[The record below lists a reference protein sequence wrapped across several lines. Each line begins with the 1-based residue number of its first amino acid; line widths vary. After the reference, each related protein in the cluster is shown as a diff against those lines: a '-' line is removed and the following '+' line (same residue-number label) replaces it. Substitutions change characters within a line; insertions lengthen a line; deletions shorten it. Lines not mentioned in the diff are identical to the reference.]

1 MHVIYLGA
9 AARGRENNL
18 NLIRAFAATTV
29 LVSHAWPISLG
40 AGADEPLSALAGH
53 SLGTLAVYA
62 FFVISGFLITASFAR
77 SQSHRQFLQA
87 RALRLFPGLFVS
99 LLLVSLVLGPVV
111 TDLPLAS
118 YLTNPEVPLFLL
130 RNMMLVSPAY
140 TLPGVFETNP
150 WPTVEGS
157 IWTLVYEVACY
168 VGVLIAGLFGAF
180 RKPRYLMLAIFLYLV
195 IWLIWLIM
203 GMHLHPKL
211 DALHR
216 LSFPFAIGVL
226 FFVLRDRMPLT
237 LWVLLPLIALRI
249 LASGTVAADPAM
261 ALALGYAVLWLA
273 YVPRGP
279 LLAYNR
285 LGDYSYGIY
294 IYAFPLQGAVI
305 WFLGPMTPGMNIA
318 ISLPITLF
326 FAVLSW
332 HLIEARALALLRR
345 APFR

>member
-1 MHVIYLGA
+1 MPSRFRLG
-9 AARGRENNL
+9 
-18 NLIRAFAATTV
+18 
-29 LVSHAWPISLG
+29 
-40 AGADEPLSALAGH
+40 GADEPLSDLTGH

-62 FFVISGFLITASFAR
+62 FFIISGFLITASFAR
-77 SQSHRQFLQA
+77 SQNPRLFLQA
-87 RALRLFPGLFVS
+87 RALRLFPGLFAS
-99 LLLVSLVLGPVV
+99 LMLVGFVLGPIV

-118 YLTNPEVPLFLL
+118 YLTNPELPLFVLQ
-130 RNMMLVSPAY
+130 NMLLVSPAY

-168 VGVLIAGLFGAF
+168 LGVLIAGLFGVF
-180 RKPRYLMLAIFLYLV
+180 RQPHRLMLTLFLYLV
-195 IWLIWLIM
+195 IWLVM
-203 GMHLHPKL
+203 GMNLHPKL

-226 FFVLRDRMPLT
+226 FFALRDRVPLT
-237 LWVLLPLIALRI
+237 AWLLLPLITLRI
-249 LASGTVAADPAM
+249 LASGTAAAEPAM
-261 ALALGYAVLWLA
+261 ALVLGYAVLWLA
-273 YVPRGP
+273 YVPRGH

-294 IYAFPLQGAVI
+294 IYAFPLRGAVI
-305 WFLGPMTPGMNIA
+305 WFFGRMPPGMNIA

-332 HLIEARALALLRR
+332 HLVEAPALRLRR
-345 APFR
+345 SDSFS

>member
-1 MHVIYLGA
+1 MIYLGA

-18 NLIRAFAATTV
+18 NLIRASAATAV
-29 LVSHAWPISLG
+29 LVSHAWPIALG
-40 AGADEPLSALAGH
+40 GGADEPLSALMGH

-62 FFVISGFLITASFAR
+62 FFIISGFLITASFAR
-77 SQSHRQFLQA
+77 RQNPRLFVQA
-87 RALRLFPGLFVS
+87 RALRLFPGLFAS
-99 LLLVSLVLGPVV
+99 LLLVGFVLGPIV

-118 YLTNPEVPLFLL
+118 YLTNPEVPLFVLQ
-130 RNMMLVSPAY
+130 NMLLVSPAY

-168 VGVLIAGLFGAF
+168 LGVLIAGLFGVF
-180 RKPRYLMLAIFLYLV
+180 RKPHYLILTLFLYLV
-195 IWLIWLIM
+195 IWLVWSVM
-203 GMHLHPKL
+203 GMNLHPKL

-226 FFVLRDRMPLT
+226 FFALRDRIPLT
-237 LWVLLPLIALRI
+237 AWLLLPLITLRI
-249 LASGTVAADPAM
+249 FASGTAAAEPAM
-261 ALALGYAVLWLA
+261 ALVLGYAVLWLA
-273 YVPRGP
+273 YVPRGH

-305 WFLGPMTPGMNIA
+305 WFLGPMTAGMNIA
-318 ISLPITLF
+318 ISLPITLL
-326 FAVLSW
+326 FAALSW
-332 HLIEARALALLRR
+332 HLIEAPALRLRR
-345 APFR
+345 LASFR